1 MVKWVTRA
9 QDCCDSCDLMSGAV
23 FCHGYADCQRS
34 RELKSIQVM
43 ADNQQA
49 FRLLWA
55 WLPQSNNDNQGPS
68 VVSGEDLEAV

>member
-1 MVKWVTRA
+1 
-9 QDCCDSCDLMSGAV
+9 
-23 FCHGYADCQRS
+23 
-34 RELKSIQVM
+34 M

>member
-1 MVKWVTRA
+1 
-9 QDCCDSCDLMSGAV
+9 
-23 FCHGYADCQRS
+23 
-34 RELKSIQVM
+34 LKSIQAM

-68 VVSGEDLEAV
+68 VVSDEDLEAV